1 MNPWTATILWLLALS
16 LPSSLWLWL
25 VWRVPPQRDPIT
37 AVWGTWLVGLAIAFP
52 TVLAERA
59 VVEITGLS
67 EQIGTFGSP
76 VSLLFLVLLA
86 GPLEEAAKVA
96 AAWPAFRSSHFDEAY
111 DGFLYATA
119 SGTGFAAAHAALHLS
134 SAPLGG
140 NTAFRVGTAFLAQ
153 PLIASLWG
161 YSLGRVR
168 QTHTPTIG
176 FTVAWITASLVHG
189 LLAHVTTATSL
200 LSRVA
205 TVPVLLGLAA
215 VSFWLARDLL
225 ARFGRVSRLPSAVV
239 FASLPPPSLGAMRRA
254 LHRGSAPILFHWIA
268 IGAFATTGVMI
279 ATVAGAIWFGRS
291 IGLDFSAIERADTS
305 SSAIAPLVLLTAAVL
320 SAFPIAGYIVTKASR
335 SAGVLEPALSAA
347 LAIAAVLVMLGLA
360 APVALVFAIAF
371 APIAFVL
378 ACAGS
383 WLGLGRS

>member
-1 MNPWTATILWLLALS
+1 MNPWIATSLWLLALAV
-16 LPSSLWLWL
+16 PGATWLWL
-25 VWRVPPQRDPIT
+25 VWRVPPQRDPII
-37 AVWGTWLVGLAIAFP
+37 AVWGTWIAGIAIAFP

-59 VVEITGLS
+59 IIDITGLADP
-67 EQIGTFGSP
+67 IRTFGSP
-76 VSLLFLVLLA
+76 VSLMFLLLLA

-96 AAWPAFRSSHFDEAY
+96 ASWPAFRSSHFDEAY

-119 SGTGFAAAHAALHLS
+119 SGTGFAVGYSALQF
-134 SAPLGG
+134 SAGPVDGG
-140 NTAFRVGTAFLAQ
+140 SVFRIGTAFIAQ
-153 PLIASLWG
+153 PLLASLWG

-168 QTHTPTIG
+168 QTHTPTVR
-176 FTVAWITASLVHG
+176 FTIAWIAASIVHG
-189 LLAHVTTATSL
+189 LLAHVTTAHSV

-225 ARFGRVSRLPSAVV
+225 SRFGRVSRLPSAVA
-239 FASLPPPSLGAMRRA
+239 FASLPPPSLDAMRRA

-268 IGAFATTGVMI
+268 IGAFTTTGVMI
-279 ATVAGAIWFGRS
+279 VMVAGAVWFGRAV
-291 IGLDFSAIERADTS
+291 GLDFSAIESADTS
-305 SSAIAPLVLLTAAVL
+305 ASAIAPLVLLTAAVL
-320 SAFPIAGYIVTKASR
+320 TAFPVAGYLVTKASR

-347 LAIAAVLVMLGLA
+347 LAIGAVLLMLGVA

-371 APIAFVL
+371 APIAFAL